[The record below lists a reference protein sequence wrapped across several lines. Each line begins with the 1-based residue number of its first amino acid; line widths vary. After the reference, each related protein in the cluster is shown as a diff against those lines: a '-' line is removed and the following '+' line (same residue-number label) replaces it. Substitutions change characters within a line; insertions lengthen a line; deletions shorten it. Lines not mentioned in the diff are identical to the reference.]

1 MVSCERIP
9 VVIGVTGHRNIDE
22 RDKDELKREVAAALS
37 EIRSA
42 CSGGSGEGNTPV
54 IMLNAFAR
62 GADMLCAEVA
72 FGMGIAVYA
81 VLPCSEEKYIKSF
94 TDAEDAE
101 KLRSYL
107 AKSERVM
114 VAPDLEKNAAWLGS
128 EFKMGADDYEYR
140 QAGIYIA
147 EHCHVLLALW
157 DGCPP
162 EKQFG
167 CGTVEVINFALGHK
181 FLDGDHLFNPG
192 ILNDCAVLWLH
203 ARRSGGEKQPVRRRW
218 LAGALAGEKGAE
230 EFGNYFVCDDMP
242 AYMAEIIAKTVRYNG
257 ESCAGAVGGGRLW
270 DRPEELDDYRKNIGY
285 HYSKADAV
293 SFGGNQKYYNR
304 LILLI
309 AIIGTFVAFSFMLYD
324 DASLTFMIFPC
335 ALAVAALIWI
345 IVRGNKKGYHS
356 KYIEYR
362 AFSEAFRIQ
371 FYMSLCLR
379 EKQILANVCRLYSW
393 TQKVDSA
400 WIYKALQAVAAVSA
414 AEVPEMETTK
424 IIDVW
429 IGNSKN
435 PDGQLRYHT
444 DKLVKNRNKAE
455 KYAKIS
461 NCLTI
466 ITVAV
471 YIVIFLMEAAGHILG
486 AFGKE
491 WFWNGELAGGISW
504 RSSGIIVMGTV
515 TAASLLFTGYFGKL
529 SFGRKAED
537 NRKMSM
543 FYASA
548 YARWSEAKARPA
560 EEIAKFVKEIARE
573 EIVENGIW
581 CSYVKDNSPE
591 INL

>member
-1 MVSCERIP
+1 MSCERIP

-54 IMLNAFAR
+54 IMLNAFAQ

-218 LAGALAGEKGAE
+218 LAGALAGEKGAA

-257 ESCAGAVGGGRLW
+257 ESCAEAVGGGRLW

-371 FYMSLCLR
+371 FYMSLCLN
-379 EKQILANVCRLYSW
+379 EAPIFSNVCRLYSW
-393 TQKVDSA
+393 TQKVDFA
-400 WIYKALQAVAAVSA
+400 WIYKALQTVAVISDAKVLNI
-414 AEVPEMETTK
+414 ETAK
-424 IIDVW
+424 IIDIW
-429 IGNSKN
+429 IGDSGE
-435 PDGQLRYHT
+435 PEGQHRYHT
-444 DKLVKNRNKAE
+444 KKLSQNRGKE
-455 KYAKIS
+455 KKYENITL
-461 NCLTI
+461 CLNI
-466 ITVAV
+466 ITIAV
-471 YIVIFLMEAAGHILG
+471 YVAIFILEVVTHILNV
-486 AFGKE
+486 FGLD
-491 WFWNGELAGGISW
+491 WFWEGEIIGIPW
-504 RSSGIIVMGTV
+504 RSVGIIVMGTI
-515 TAASLLFTGYFGKL
+515 TAASLLFTSYFGKL

-537 NRKMSM
+537 NQKMSM

-548 YARWSEAKARPA
+548 CSRWEEAKLRPDA
-560 EEIAKFVKEIARE
+560 EIKKFVKEIARE

-581 CSYVKDNSPE
+581 YSYVRDNSLE
-591 INL
+591 INI

>member
-1 MVSCERIP
+1 MSCERIP

-54 IMLNAFAR
+54 IMLNAFAQ

-218 LAGALAGEKGAE
+218 LAGALAGEKGAA

-257 ESCAGAVGGGRLW
+257 ESCAEAVGGGRLW

-371 FYMSLCLR
+371 FYMSLCLN
-379 EKQILANVCRLYSW
+379 EAPIFSNVCRLYSW
-393 TQKVDSA
+393 TQKVDFA
-400 WIYKALQAVAAVSA
+400 WIYKALQTVAVISDAKVLNI
-414 AEVPEMETTK
+414 ETAK
-424 IIDVW
+424 IIDIW
-429 IGNSKN
+429 IGDSGE
-435 PDGQLRYHT
+435 PEGQHRYHT
-444 DKLVKNRNKAE
+444 KKLSQNRGKE
-455 KYAKIS
+455 KKYENITL
-461 NCLTI
+461 CLNI
-466 ITVAV
+466 ITIAV
-471 YIVIFLMEAAGHILG
+471 YVAIFILEVVTHILNV
-486 AFGKE
+486 FGLD
-491 WFWNGELAGGISW
+491 WFWECEIIGIPW
-504 RSSGIIVMGTV
+504 RSVGIIVMGTI
-515 TAASLLFTGYFGKL
+515 TAASLLFTSYFGKL

-537 NRKMSM
+537 NQKMSM

-548 YARWSEAKARPA
+548 CSRWEEAKLRPDA
-560 EEIAKFVKEIARE
+560 EIKKFVKEIARE

-581 CSYVKDNSPE
+581 YSYVRDNSLE
-591 INL
+591 INI

>member
-54 IMLNAFAR
+54 IMLNAFAQ

-192 ILNDCAVLWLH
+192 ILNDCAVLWLY

-218 LAGALAGEKGAE
+218 LAGALAGEKGAA

-257 ESCAGAVGGGRLW
+257 ESCAEAVGGGRLW

-371 FYMSLCLR
+371 FYMSLCLN
-379 EKQILANVCRLYSW
+379 EAPIFSNVCRLYSW
-393 TQKVDSA
+393 TQKVDFA
-400 WIYKALQAVAAVSA
+400 WIYKALQTVAVISDAKVLNI
-414 AEVPEMETTK
+414 ETAK
-424 IIDVW
+424 IIDIW
-429 IGNSKN
+429 IGDSGE
-435 PDGQLRYHT
+435 PEGQHRYHT
-444 DKLVKNRNKAE
+444 KKLSQNRGKE
-455 KYAKIS
+455 KKYENITL
-461 NCLTI
+461 CLNI
-466 ITVAV
+466 ITIAV
-471 YIVIFLMEAAGHILG
+471 YVAIFILEVVTHILNV
-486 AFGKE
+486 FGLD
-491 WFWNGELAGGISW
+491 WFWEGEIIGIPW
-504 RSSGIIVMGTV
+504 RSVGIIVMGTI
-515 TAASLLFTGYFGKL
+515 TAASLLFTSYFGKL

-537 NRKMSM
+537 NQKMSM

-548 YARWSEAKARPA
+548 CSRWEEAKLRPDA
-560 EEIAKFVKEIARE
+560 EIKKFVKEIARE

-581 CSYVKDNSPE
+581 YSYVRDNSLE
-591 INL
+591 INI

>member
-54 IMLNAFAR
+54 IMLNAFAQ

-81 VLPCSEEKYIKSF
+81 ILPCSEEKYIKSF

-218 LAGALAGEKGAE
+218 LAGALAGEKGAA

-257 ESCAGAVGGGRLW
+257 ESCAEAVGGGRLW

-371 FYMSLCLR
+371 FYMSLCLN
-379 EKQILANVCRLYSW
+379 EAPIFSNVCRLYSW
-393 TQKVDSA
+393 TQKVDFA
-400 WIYKALQAVAAVSA
+400 WIYKALQTVAVISDAKVLNI
-414 AEVPEMETTK
+414 ETAK
-424 IIDVW
+424 IIDIW
-429 IGNSKN
+429 IGDSGE
-435 PDGQLRYHT
+435 PEGQHRYHT
-444 DKLVKNRNKAE
+444 KKLSQNRGKE
-455 KYAKIS
+455 KKYENITL
-461 NCLTI
+461 CLNI
-466 ITVAV
+466 ITIAV
-471 YIVIFLMEAAGHILG
+471 YVAIFILEVVTHILNV
-486 AFGKE
+486 FGLD
-491 WFWNGELAGGISW
+491 WFWEGEIIGIPW
-504 RSSGIIVMGTV
+504 RSVGIIVMGTI
-515 TAASLLFTGYFGKL
+515 TAASLLFTSYFGKL

-537 NRKMSM
+537 NQKMSM

-548 YARWSEAKARPA
+548 CSRWEEAKLRPDA
-560 EEIAKFVKEIARE
+560 EIKKFVKEIARE

-581 CSYVKDNSPE
+581 YSYVRDNSLE
-591 INL
+591 INI